1 MTDFDLNKILVAFSG
16 RFFGLDAIRSS
27 AANPAGD
34 GSFRGATGPVHAI
47 TRFYVAVLL
56 AVSLGACAGTSPAV
70 SPLHKRSIAT
80 QHAALRAQLDWNRKC
95 EIMVLASKEPE
106 KASHLASRCRKR

>member
-34 GSFRGATGPVHAI
+34 GSFRGATGLVHAI

-56 AVSLGACAGTSPAV
+56 AVALGACAGTSPAV

-80 QHAALRAQLDWNRKC
+80 QHAAPLDWNRKC

-106 KASHLASRCRKR
+106 KARHLASRCRKR